1 MKEPQGTI
9 SISRRFVDAARRR
22 GHVSIAMGSV
32 DSCGHRNEAFFCL
45 TEGQASLL
53 WAFAVEL
60 HKQLTGESEVTTPQ
74 DALEAALE
82 QLSNG

>member
-1 MKEPQGTI
+1 MKEPKGSI
-9 SISRRFVDAARRR
+9 AISRSFVEAARRR
-22 GHVSIAMGSV
+22 GLVSIALGSV
-32 DSCGHRNEAFFCL
+32 DPCGHRNEAFFCL

-53 WAFAVEL
+53 WTFAVEL
-60 HKQLTGESEVTTPQ
+60 HKQLTGESEVTSPQ